1 MSDETGV
8 LSEQGSRFLQERM
21 SPMVKVAKA
30 RMFLDWLEF
39 ECQTKDVHDRPSA
52 SQILREFKRITGF
65 SSYNDGNERLSGW
78 RPNSRSAS
86 GD

>member
-1 MSDETGV
+1 MSDERGI
-8 LSEQGSRFLQERM
+8 LSEQGSRFLHERM

-39 ECQTKDVHDRPSA
+39 KCQTKDPIDRPSA
-52 SQILREFKRITGF
+52 AQILREFKRITGF
-65 SSYNDGNERLSGW
+65 SSYNEANERQPGW
-78 RPNSRSAS
+78 RHDSRPTS